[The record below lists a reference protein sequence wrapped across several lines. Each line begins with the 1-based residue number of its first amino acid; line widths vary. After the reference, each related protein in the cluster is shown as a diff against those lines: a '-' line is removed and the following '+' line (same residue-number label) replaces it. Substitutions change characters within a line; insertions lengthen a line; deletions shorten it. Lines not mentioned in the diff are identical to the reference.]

1 MIDTVYK
8 NEISNMFE
16 SVNIMGR
23 ERVNYETDLGKVE
36 RINFFRQHPIDIKSR
51 NIKEVKE
58 RPENLELLA
67 TKILDFSNMTNR
79 LYVPAGTIFYY
90 VIPGGY
96 SYVNKKKIEYYGH
109 LEPTGKLDILS
120 GEELKDFYKEAGL

>member
-51 NIKEVKE
+51 NIKEV
-58 RPENLELLA
+58 
-67 TKILDFSNMTNR
+67 FS
-79 LYVPAGTIFYY
+79 
-90 VIPGGY
+90 
-96 SYVNKKKIEYYGH
+96 SY
-109 LEPTGKLDILS
+109 
-120 GEELKDFYKEAGL
+120 LKSF